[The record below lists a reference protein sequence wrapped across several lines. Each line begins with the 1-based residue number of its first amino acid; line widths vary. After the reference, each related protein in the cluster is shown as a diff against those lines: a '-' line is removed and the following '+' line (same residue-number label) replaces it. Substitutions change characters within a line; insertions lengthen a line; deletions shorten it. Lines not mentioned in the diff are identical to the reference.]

1 MPSLGTSPLELRL
14 RRIVRDPL
22 VQAVMQADRVD
33 EAELLTLLRH
43 ICNHL
48 AARRAD
54 NAVDLHR
61 LSGTDGIAVTMTS
74 PRAQPRQAARGNA

>member
-33 EAELLTLLRH
+33 EAELLTLLRRISH
-43 ICNHL
+43 HL
-48 AARRAD
+48 AVRRAD
-54 NAVDLHR
+54 DALDPQR
-61 LSGTDGIAVTMTS
+61 LSGIVVTIAS
-74 PRAQPRQAARGNA
+74 ASA

>member
-33 EAELLTLLRH
+33 EAELLALLRRISH
-43 ICNHL
+43 HL
-48 AARRAD
+48 AVRRAD
-54 NAVDLHR
+54 DAVDPHR
-61 LSGTDGIAVTMTS
+61 LSGIVVTIAS
-74 PRAQPRQAARGNA
+74 ASAQRRQAAGGNA